1 MKTIYYKG
9 FDISKNIIKV
19 YDNFGKKL
27 FLEFRFETPK
37 QRKKLIDKYIF

>member
-9 FDISKNIIKV
+9 FDIKQNILIAF
-19 YDNFGKKL
+19 DSFGKKRVL
-27 FLEFRFETPK
+27 RFRFETPK